1 MEEEL
6 LMDFKGKVLCS
17 WMVLSVAALAT
28 PVADLEMLGAVKRG
42 DQQAVRSLLQQRA
55 DVNATQPDG
64 STALSWAVHHNDLD
78 MANLLISSGADPNS
92 RNNLG
97 VTPLSLACTNG
108 SAPMVQRLLAAG
120 ANPNAALQSGETPL
134 MTCARTGSVEAVKSL
149 LAGGADS
156 NAKESRRGQ
165 TALMWAVSQQHAGVV
180 QALIEGGA
188 DVHARSEG
196 GFTPLL
202 FAARV
207 GDENSARALLQAGA
221 DINEA
226 TPENGSALVLASS
239 SGHESLAIFLIEKG
253 ADPNAADANGVT
265 PLHFAALKGLP
276 TIGGLRYNT
285 TIAYLFRP
293 NMLELTKALLAR
305 GANPNARVA
314 NIHKEFRATELAW
327 IDAVDATPFML
338 ATASNDVALMRLLAD
353 NGSDPLLAT
362 RNNTTPLMVAAG
374 MGRTAERPP
383 DEERMA
389 LETVKLLV
397 ELGADVN
404 ATDDSGQTALHSASY
419 IGADAIAQFLV
430 EHGAKVDVKDRYGM
444 TPVTVAD
451 GIMPPELPRIKRVRR
466 PHESTAKLLRQLAGN
481 TTSD

>member
-1 MEEEL
+1 
-6 LMDFKGKVLCS
+6 MDFKVKVLCG
-17 WMVLSVAALAT
+17 WMLLSVAGLAT
-28 PVADLEMLGAVKRG
+28 PVGDLDILEAVKRG
-42 DQQAVRSLLQQRA
+42 DQKAVLSLLQQRA
-55 DVNATQPDG
+55 DVNAAQPDG
-64 STALSWAVHHNDLD
+64 STALAWAVHHNDLD
-78 MANLLISSGADPNS
+78 MADLLVRSGANPNS
-92 RNNLG
+92 KNNLG

-108 SAPMVQRLLAAG
+108 SAPMVQKLLTAG

-134 MTCARTGSVEAVKSL
+134 LTCARTGNVEAVKLL
-149 LAGGADS
+149 LAGGADP

-165 TALMWAVSQQHAGVV
+165 TALMWAVSQKHSAVV

-207 GDENSARALLQAGA
+207 GDEGSARALLQAGA
-221 DINEA
+221 DVNEA
-226 TPENGSALVLASS
+226 TPQYGNSLVLASS
-239 SGHESLAIFLIEKG
+239 SGHETLAMFLLEKG
-253 ADPNAADANGVT
+253 ATPNAVDANGVT

-285 TIAYLFRP
+285 TMAYLFRP
-293 NMLELTKALLAR
+293 NMQELTKALLAH

-314 NIHKEFRATELAW
+314 KIDKQFAATELAW

-338 ATASNDVALMRLLAD
+338 AAASNDVALMRLLAD
-353 NGSDPLLAT
+353 NGADPLLVT
-362 RNNTTPLMVAAG
+362 RNNTTPLMVASG

-404 ATDDSGQTALHSASY
+404 AVDASGQTALHSASY

-430 EHGAKVDVKDRYGM
+430 EHGAKMDVKDRYGM
-444 TPVTVAD
+444 TPLTVAD
-451 GIMPPELPRIKRVRR
+451 GIMPPDLPRIKRVRR

-481 TTSD
+481 ATTD